1 MESRFHIQIRT
12 SHISIGTTS
21 SMITFSIKQTEPH
34 VLGGSVCLSATLFQS
49 FHGTNRTFEVDN
61 KIAKFLNRVL
71 TFARHNVI
79 IFMPDKKE

>member
-1 MESRFHIQIRT
+1 MQKHT
-12 SHISIGTTS
+12 NYVPCGTKR
-21 SMITFSIKQTEPH
+21 IF
-34 VLGGSVCLSATLFQS
+34 G
-49 FHGTNRTFEVDN
+49 VDE